1 MRSEGFTLFEVL
13 VTIAVLALAVLVL
26 TRMQILSVRGSGF
39 NKESTAALL
48 LAQQVVEDCKGA
60 AFGTMPKSCE
70 TATDGMMVACG
81 SEITGKAPYR
91 SNDITV
97 KVLWGQPKKQIGLST
112 TIAEK

>member
-1 MRSEGFTLFEVL
+1 ML
-13 VTIAVLALAVLVL
+13 VTIAVLALAILVL

-48 LAQQVVEDCKGA
+48 LAQRVVEDCKGT

-70 TATDGMMVACG
+70 TASEGMTVACS
-81 SEITGKAPYR
+81 SEITGNAPFR
-91 SNDITV
+91 SNNITV
-97 KVLWGQPKKQIGLST
+97 NVLWGRPKKQIGLST